1 MNLNLEYSTKIIL
14 KVALVGLAL
23 AFLWV
28 IRDIVVILL
37 LAVVLSS
44 AMEPMAEYLSRRRV
58 PRSVSVLGAYVIVI
72 AIIGLI
78 VAVIV
83 PPMINQFQLLAERL
97 PDYSL
102 ELQAKYPILH
112 TIFGNFDLGNIAREL
127 FDIATGSETVFSKTV
142 GVFNGFFAI
151 ITVLVVSFYLVAA
164 DKGMKRFISD
174 LVPGKHQGFVESLIS
189 KIQHKMGMWVIGQII
204 LSLFI
209 FALTFIGLTILGVDY
224 ALFLAVLAGLFE
236 IVPYMGPFL
245 SAVPAVFY
253 ALVQSPPL
261 AVAVVILYIII
272 QKTEGYILVPKIMEK
287 TVGTSPLVVLLAL
300 LVGYKLG
307 GVLGLLLAVP
317 LAGAIT
323 VVIHEFSHQKPV
335 QPEV

>member
-1 MNLNLEYSTKIIL
+1 MNLNLEHSTKIIL
-14 KVALVGLAL
+14 KVALVVLAL
-23 AFLWV
+23 AFLWA

-37 LAVVLSS
+37 LAVVLAS

-72 AIIGLI
+72 ALVALVAALII
-78 VAVIV
+78 
-83 PPMINQFQLLAERL
+83 PPMVNQFQLLAERL

-102 ELQAKYPILH
+102 ELQAKYPLLH
-112 TIFGNFDLGNIAREL
+112 TLFGNFDLGNVAREL
-127 FDIATGSETVFSKTV
+127 FDIATGSESLFSKTV
-142 GVFNGFFAI
+142 GIFNGFFAI

-174 LVPGKHQGFVESLIS
+174 LVPGNHQVFVESLIS
-189 KIQHKMGMWVIGQII
+189 KIQHKMGMWVIGQVI

-209 FALTFIGLTILGVDY
+209 FVLTFIGLTILGVDY
-224 ALFLAVLAGLFE
+224 ALFLAVLAGLLE
-236 IVPYMGPFL
+236 VVPYLGPFL
-245 SAVPAVFY
+245 SAVPAVFF
-253 ALVQSPPL
+253 ALVQNPPL
-261 AVAVVILYIII
+261 AAAVVILYILI
-272 QKTEGYILVPKIMEK
+272 QKTEGYVLVPKIMEK
-287 TVGTSPLVVLLAL
+287 TVGTSPLVVLIAL
-300 LVGYKLG
+300 LVGFKLG

-335 QPEV
+335 PPAI